1 MLRYSGHLWKIGT
14 GWPGIC
20 LALILA
26 YGVGTALGAPYLADA
41 VEDLRQSL
49 KTPVLD
55 PKNRDE
61 LDFRKTEV
69 EKRVKA
75 LRPSD
80 LRRALNLLEWRDL
93 DKDEGLAAIDAPIRR
108 GVIKD
113 FMSTMARVL
122 KLSGPEHTDSRLA
135 AINLIGEMG
144 TSVRGDTAKSSL
156 ARDLAPD
163 LAELVQDPDPAVR
176 RAAARAL
183 GKVLPDA
190 KVATEALGKLL
201 ASSQA
206 EDRRAAAEGLTGMLR
221 VLIPVL
227 KGRGNVSGNIMLEV
241 DTAEAVQ
248 TAALVTNT
256 VGVGLAD
263 ADGEVHRL
271 SLEALLQA
279 ASILVELA
287 GDLPPSDLFP
297 PTGRKPTPEERKRI
311 EEYQTLIAR
320 ERQEVSPLTEALDKQ
335 AGGLAKS
342 LDDARPA
349 AVRFVACQVLLQM
362 ANARERLLRR
372 AAAVPALEKADGAGA
387 GLAPRQHGTLILAAF
402 AQAADPRTD
411 PLENGLIDVAM
422 PALVK
427 RLRDPDVRV
436 RVAALEV
443 LISIGAK
450 AAPTLPQVLPSLQ
463 DPSLFVRWAAVRLL
477 AKIGATQHVDECVK
491 ALIPLLDDPDLD
503 VRLAAANALGGY
515 GKAAVAARGPLSREV
530 GIGDLQ
536 IANYV
541 ANWPPAYGTQ
551 RRQEEIGDVEMRLA
565 SIRALQ
571 AIGGGDADSLRTAVA
586 ALTNALKNRDSRVRI
601 AAAEALGQYGS
612 AARSAAPA
620 LRAALNDRDFDPEKR
635 KLVEQAVSDALL
647 SVTLDQ

>member
-14 GWPGIC
+14 GWPGVC
-20 LALILA
+20 LAVILA
-26 YGVGTALGAPYLADA
+26 YGAGNAVGAPYVADT
-41 VEDLRQSL
+41 VEDLRQAL

-61 LDFRKTEV
+61 LEFRKTEV

-93 DKDEGLAAIDAPIRR
+93 DKDEGLAAVDAPIRR

-113 FMSTMARVL
+113 FMATMARIL
-122 KLSGPEHTDSRLA
+122 KLSGPEYTDSRLA

-156 ARDLAPD
+156 ARDLAAN
-163 LAELVQDPDPAVR
+163 LAELVQDPDPAIR

-183 GKVLPDA
+183 GKILPDP

-201 ASSQA
+201 ASNQA
-206 EDRRAAAEGLTGMLR
+206 EDRRAAAEGLAGMLR
-221 VLIPVL
+221 VLVPVL

-241 DTAEAVQ
+241 ETPDAVQ

-256 VGVGLAD
+256 VGAGLGD
-263 ADGEVHRL
+263 PDGEVQRL
-271 SLEALLQA
+271 TLEALLQG

-287 GDLPPSDLFP
+287 GDLPPADLFP

-311 EEYQTLIAR
+311 EEYHALIAKD
-320 ERQEVSPLTEALDKQ
+320 RQTVSPLTEAMEKQ

-342 LDDARPA
+342 LDDSRPA
-349 AVRFVACQVLLQM
+349 AVRFTACQVLLQM

-372 AAAVPALEKADGAGA
+372 AAAIPALEKADGAGA
-387 GLAPRQHGTLILAAF
+387 KLAPRQDGKLILIAF
-402 AQAADPRTD
+402 EQAADAPKG
-411 PLENGLIDVAM
+411 PLENLITEVM
-422 PALVK
+422 PALIK

-443 LISIGAK
+443 LISLGAK
-450 AAPTLPQVLPSLQ
+450 TTPALPDVLPSLQ
-463 DPSLFVRWAAVRLL
+463 DPSLFVRWATVRLL
-477 AKIGATQHVDECVK
+477 AKIGATQHTDECIK

-503 VRLAAANALGGY
+503 VRLATANALGGY
-515 GKAAVAARGPLSREV
+515 GRAAAAARRPLSREV

-571 AIGGGDADSLRTAVA
+571 AIGGTDAESVRIPVL
-586 ALTNALKNRDSRVRI
+586 ALSNALKNRDSRVRI
-601 AAAEALGQYGS
+601 AAAEALGQYGP
-612 AARSAAPA
+612 AAKSAAPA
-620 LRAALNDRDFDPEKR
+620 LRAALNDKDFDPEKR

-647 SVTLDQ
+647 SVTLGQ

>member
-1 MLRYSGHLWKIGT
+1 MMRYSGRLWKIGT
-14 GWPGIC
+14 GWPGVC
-20 LALILA
+20 LAVILA
-26 YGVGTALGAPYLADA
+26 YGAGTADGAPYVADT
-41 VEDLRQSL
+41 VEDLRQAL

-93 DKDEGLAAIDAPIRR
+93 DKDEGLAAVDAPIRR

-113 FMSTMARVL
+113 FMATMARIL
-122 KLSGPEHTDSRLA
+122 KLSGPEYTDSRLA
-135 AINLIGEMG
+135 AISLIGEMG

-156 ARDLAPD
+156 ARDLATN
-163 LAELVQDPDPAVR
+163 LAELVQDSDPAIR

-183 GKVLPDA
+183 GRILPDA

-201 ASSQA
+201 ASNQA
-206 EDRRAAAEGLTGMLR
+206 EDRRAAAEGLAGMLR

-241 DTAEAVQ
+241 ETPDAVQ

-256 VGVGLAD
+256 VGAGLGD
-263 ADGEVHRL
+263 SDSEVQRL
-271 SLEALLQA
+271 TLEALLQA
-279 ASILVELA
+279 GSILVELA
-287 GDLPPSDLFP
+287 GDLPPADLFP

-311 EEYQTLIAR
+311 EEQQALIAKD
-320 ERQEVSPLTEALDKQ
+320 RQTVSPLTEALEKQ
-335 AGGLAKS
+335 ASGLAKS
-342 LDDARPA
+342 LDDSRPA
-349 AVRFVACQVLLQM
+349 TVRFTACQVLLQM
-362 ANARERLLRR
+362 ANARDRLLRR
-372 AAAVPALEKADGAGA
+372 AAAIPALDKADGAGA
-387 GLAPRQHGTLILAAF
+387 RLAPRPDGKFTLVAF
-402 AQAADPRTD
+402 EQAADAPKG
-411 PLENGLIDVAM
+411 PLENLITEAV

-427 RLRDPDVRV
+427 RLRDSDVRV

-450 AAPTLPQVLPSLQ
+450 TAPTLPDVLPSLQ
-463 DPSLFVRWAAVRLL
+463 DPSLFVRWATVRLL
-477 AKIGATQHVDECVK
+477 SRIGTTQHLDECIK
-491 ALIPLLDDPDLD
+491 ALLPLLDDPDLD
-503 VRLAAANALGGY
+503 VRLATANALGGY
-515 GKAAVAARGPLSREV
+515 GKAAGAARGPLSREV

-571 AIGGGDADSLRTAVA
+571 AIGGDADSLRIPVL
-586 ALTNALKNRDSRVRI
+586 ALSNSVKNRDSRVRI
-601 AAAEALGQYGS
+601 AAAEALGQFGP

-620 LRAALNDRDFDPEKR
+620 LRAALNDKDFDLEKR
-635 KLVEQAVSDALL
+635 RLVEQAVSDALL
-647 SVTLDQ
+647 SVTLGQ